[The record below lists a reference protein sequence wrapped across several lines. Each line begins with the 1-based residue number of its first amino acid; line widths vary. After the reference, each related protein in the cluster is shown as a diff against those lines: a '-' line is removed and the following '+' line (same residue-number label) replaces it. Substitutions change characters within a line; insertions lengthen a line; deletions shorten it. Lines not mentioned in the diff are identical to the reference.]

1 METLFWYLCAPWPF
15 ALQFIAAKRAHSELN
30 LAARKTLESTKRC
43 AGDVG
48 VVRGAKGCLSNAV
61 DATP

>member
-1 METLFWYLCAPWPF
+1 MAF

-30 LAARKTLESTKRC
+30 LAACKTLESTKRC
-43 AGDVG
+43 AGASA
-48 VVRGAKGCLSNAV
+48 VRGAKGCLSNAV

>member
-1 METLFWYLCAPWPF
+1 MLRGF
-15 ALQFIAAKRAHSELN
+15 ALQWILQNRGRTELN
-30 LAARKTLESTKRC
+30 LAACKTLESTKRC

-48 VVRGAKGCLSNAV
+48 VVRGATGCLSNAV